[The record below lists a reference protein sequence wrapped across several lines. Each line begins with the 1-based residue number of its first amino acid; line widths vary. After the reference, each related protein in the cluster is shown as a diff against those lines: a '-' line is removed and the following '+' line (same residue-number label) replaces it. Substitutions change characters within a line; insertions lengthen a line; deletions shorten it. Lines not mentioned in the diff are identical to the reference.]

1 MLSVHHFTSSFSLL
15 CGVKVPLAVVTT
27 LAHASL
33 THIRGSEEHRSPAHV
48 SQVLGE
54 DLLPDGLKERCRE
67 GRGCSRATA

>member
-15 CGVKVPLAVVTT
+15 SGVKVPLAVVTT
-27 LAHASL
+27 LTDASL
-33 THIRGSEEHRSPAHV
+33 THICGSKEHRSPEHV

-67 GRGCSRATA
+67 GRGCSSATA